1 MKILLDTN
9 ILTRL
14 AHGEE
19 DPDYAAAE
27 NCLEILRTRGHVL
40 CLVPQILYEFW
51 SVATRPLDANGLGMT
66 TADADAELD
75 RLALPLFQVLQDERA
90 ILPRWKELV
99 RHYDVKGKVTHDAR
113 LVAAMLR
120 HRVSHMLTFNATHF
134 RRFAEITAVTPANI
148 LAGQSV

>member
-19 DPDYAAAE
+19 DPDYDAAE
-27 NCLEILRTRGHVL
+27 RSLEILRTRGHVL
-40 CLVPQILYEFW
+40 CLVPQNLYEFW

-66 TADADAELD
+66 TTEADAELD
-75 RLALPLFQVLQDERA
+75 ELTLPLFQVLQDERA
-90 ILPRWKELV
+90 ILPRWKDLV
-99 RHYDVKGKVTHDAR
+99 RHYDVKGKVSHDAR

-120 HRVSHMLTFNATHF
+120 HGVSHMLTFNAVHF
-134 RRFAEITAVTPANI
+134 ARFAEVTVVTPANV
-148 LAGQSV
+148 LVGESV